1 MDVKLIEIHDRAT
14 FVPAMAMRVT
24 GSQENLPPP
33 RRDQLVSRT
42 RFFAHFA
49 QWQCQPPDHP
59 RTAKTPCSP
68 ETLIEMEFPQAMVG
82 ALSRRSP
89 RPQG

>member
-1 MDVKLIEIHDRAT
+1 MDVKLIEIRDRAT

-24 GSQENLPPP
+24 EKIDPP

-49 QWQCQPPDHP
+49 QWQWQHPDHP
-59 RTAKTPCSP
+59 RIAKTPCPP

-89 RPQG
+89 RPQA